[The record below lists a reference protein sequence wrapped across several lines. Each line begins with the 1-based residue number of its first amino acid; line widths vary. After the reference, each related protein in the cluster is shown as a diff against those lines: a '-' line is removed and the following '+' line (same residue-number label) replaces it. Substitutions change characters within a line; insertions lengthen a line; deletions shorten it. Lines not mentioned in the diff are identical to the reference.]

1 MTYVDQHRVTVDAT
15 PDRAWQ
21 VVSGLG
27 GDERFYVPVSVW
39 RTRGL
44 ADRLVGGP
52 GHRIDGPGRSLR
64 PGDAMD
70 FWEVVEVR
78 APTRLRARAL
88 TRLPGTA
95 YLDIGVRPQGPRT
108 ELTVRTD
115 FDPAGLAGHAYWW
128 ANLVPHKVVFELMT
142 RRLAAMV
149 ATA

>member
-15 PDRAWQ
+15 PDRAWH

-27 GDERFYVPVSVW
+27 GDERFYVPVSLW

-95 YLDIGVRPQGPRT
+95 YLDIGVRPQGAGAPTSSRQASPGTPTGGPTSPRT
-108 ELTVRTD
+108 R
-115 FDPAGLAGHAYWW
+115 WSSS
-128 ANLVPHKVVFELMT
+128 
-142 RRLAAMV
+142 
-149 ATA
+149 